1 MATKSFIKTIG
12 SKGLLS
18 DYNTAGKKLQTEVIA
33 GDNITIDSDT
43 ISSNQV
49 FVATYGT
56 TTYAEVKAAY
66 DAGKICTVLYNGRYY
81 YANRIDSRNILFA
94 ASNGNN
100 TAYQVSVGSDNTWAN
115 NSFTIQPKLTF
126 DTTPTAGSTNPV
138 TSDGIKT
145 ALNNYVTITKGDS
158 SNFHVKNNEYYSFIC
173 RTQFSNWEKMQAD
186 FFCPSSDSSTI
197 GKFNIFATLS
207 TTDTSLHTPERV
219 AEFGGIVWDYNY
231 KGYNTINYRI
241 YVAKSGDNFYFYAK
255 RNSSNDK
262 SITAFRSCLLYTTN
276 SSLTDNVSA
285 DLDDATWQT
294 LSLVEMTHVYTKAT
308 QEDLNKHVNNNIVHL
323 TSEEHNLL
331 NTILT
336 PPASGNAVLKS
347 VNGVLQWVTE

>member
-1 MATKSFIKTIG
+1 M
-12 SKGLLS
+12 
-18 DYNTAGKKLQTEVIA
+18 
-33 GDNITIDSDT
+33 
-43 ISSNQV
+43 
-49 FVATYGT
+49 
-56 TTYAEVKAAY
+56 
-66 DAGKICTVLYNGRYY
+66 
-81 YANRIDSRNILFA
+81 
-94 ASNGNN
+94 
-100 TAYQVSVGSDNTWAN
+100 
-115 NSFTIQPKLTF
+115 
-126 DTTPTAGSTNPV
+126 
-138 TSDGIKT
+138 
-145 ALNNYVTITKGDS
+145 
-158 SNFHVKNNEYYSFIC
+158 
-173 RTQFSNWEKMQAD
+173 
-186 FFCPSSDSSTI
+186 
-197 GKFNIFATLS
+197 
-207 TTDTSLHTPERV
+207 
-219 AEFGGIVWDYNY
+219 
-231 KGYNTINYRI
+231 
-241 YVAKSGDNFYFYAK
+241 AKSGDYFYFYAK